1 MQLKRLFFRQ
11 RRRRL
16 LITLLIF
23 LIIMAGYG
31 IYNAIRMKADGVE
44 EHYTHRGE
52 IKQYALRD
60 GSQLKLDT
68 ESRAVVA
75 YDNSSRVVKLLS
87 GRARF
92 AVSENNEEQ
101 RPFRVSANGVRV
113 ESGNGNF
120 VVDIADNKVS
130 VCPLDK
136 TVTTFFNGKTETVGP
151 GQRLEILPEGRAK
164 VFQRKYTDIDWLSGS
179 LVLNKIPLSEAIEM
193 INSYRAVPVVLLD
206 NDKQNIVVDRV
217 LDLSRLDEEVEEM
230 MLSLGLTRESLPG
243 SEAYR

>member
-1 MQLKRLFFRQ
+1 MKRSFFRQ

-16 LITLLIF
+16 LITLLIL

-31 IYNAIRMKADGVE
+31 IYNAIRMKAAGVE

-75 YDNSSRVVKLLS
+75 YDNGNRAVKLLS

-92 AVSENNEEQ
+92 AVSGDREEQ
-101 RPFRVSANGVRV
+101 RPFQVTANDVRM
-113 ESGNGNF
+113 ESVRGNF
-120 VVDIADNKVS
+120 VVDIAANKVS
-130 VCPLDK
+130 VCPLDE

-151 GQRLEILPEGRAK
+151 GQRLEILPEGRAQI
-164 VFQRKYTDIDWLSGS
+164 FQRKYTDIDWLSGS
-179 LVLNKIPLSEAIEM
+179 LALNNIPLSEAIEM
-193 INSYRAVPVVLLD
+193 INSYRAVPVVLLN
-206 NDKQNIVVDRV
+206 NDKKDIIVDRV
-217 LDLSRLDEEVEEM
+217 LHLSRLDEEVEDM
-230 MLSLGLTRESLPG
+230 MHSLGLTRESLPG

>member
-1 MQLKRLFFRQ
+1 MKRLFFRQ

-16 LITLLIF
+16 LITLLVF
-23 LIIMAGYG
+23 LTILAGYG
-31 IYNAIRMKADGVE
+31 VYNAILMKAKGIE

-52 IKQYALRD
+52 IKQYSLRD

-75 YDNSSRVVKLLS
+75 YDNSSRAVELLS

-92 AVSENNEEQ
+92 AVSENRGEQ
-101 RPFRVSANGVRV
+101 RPFRVTANGVRV

-130 VCPLDK
+130 VCPLDE

-164 VFQRKYTDIDWLSGS
+164 VFQRQYTDIDWLSGS
-179 LVLNKIPLSEAIEM
+179 LVLNNIPLSEAIEM
-193 INSYRAVPVVLLD
+193 INSYRAVPVVLLN
-206 NDKQNIVVDRV
+206 NDKKDIIVDRV
-217 LDLSRLDEEVEEM
+217 LHLSRLDEEVEEM
-230 MLSLGLTRESLPG
+230 MRSLGLTRESLPG